1 MNSTGGVS
9 TPPPSNMDGQGGGF
23 GLQLAGGL
31 QQGQRFVAQ
40 QLQAQQQYTGPGGQP
55 GPPGTGLGGA
65 YGGAFD
71 QHNLLQQSNAHAVVA
86 AHQQALLREQEAQA
100 LQRQQQQRRQQQQQ
114 QQQHLAG
121 TPGGGMPL
129 LDGPGPFGLAGGF
142 QGPPDPFDQG
152 QPGQHPAYG
161 MMTGRPRFG
170 GFGEPVEGSL
180 RQLASTAQQP
190 SHVGLLPGSFSH
202 TVQQP
207 NRQQLRGHYGPP
219 DTIGNGNPSQD
230 PYFDIRFENDAVLAL
245 EGMDNLSLNP
255 MAEEFVPPLTTPD
268 MVVDTVTSGTVA
280 GKGVVKAVAVRLHK
294 AGEVVAGVGVEVVVG
309 GRSLAANVRR
319 TIYICDVDSQV
330 TERDLAVHFQDCGH
344 INDCRVCGD
353 PNSALRFAF
362 IEFSDEDAVARALLM
377 TGTMLGTSSLRV
389 LRSKTAIVPVN
400 NEYLPR
406 SHQECEL
413 VVRTVYAANIDK
425 KVERED
431 VRNFFETLCGRVSRL
446 RLLGDYQHATRIAF
460 VEFVHEEGAMAALNC
475 SGATLGSLPIR
486 VSPSKTPVRPDT
498 RDDEVEGGGG
508 PSNARRG

>member
-1 MNSTGGVS
+1 
-9 TPPPSNMDGQGGGF
+9 MDGQGGGF

-255 MAEEFVPPLTTPD
+255 MAEEFVPPLNHPGHGGRHGN
-268 MVVDTVTSGTVA
+268 VRYGGRQGGRKGRGSAPPQSGRGRGGRGGRGRGRGGQGNVA
-280 GKGVVKAVAVRLHK
+280 GSA
-294 AGEVVAGVGVEVVVG
+294 G